1 MSQVKI
7 SHAIN
12 GNLPFKNQRAY
23 DHLAQKAN
31 SDQYTREWQG
41 KILLYRTYFFKTLEF
56 IISPHL
62 FAAQL
67 LKDSVNSMKWMAA

>member
-41 KILLYRTYFFKTLEF
+41 KICPFSSIGHISSRHWSLSFLLIY
-56 IISPHL
+56 
-62 FAAQL
+62 L
-67 LKDSVNSMKWMAA
+67 LLSC